1 MDLDGFLQLSL
12 LRIDLAANWD
22 FSFPNVHV
30 AVSEA
35 HGTEPKA
42 QIHPN
47 KPKFRA
53 TAEASAA

>member
-1 MDLDGFLQLSL
+1 MDSCRLLSL

-22 FSFPNVHV
+22 FSFPSVHV

-42 QIHPN
+42 QTHPN